1 MVLVDTSVWVWHFR
15 EGSKELSGLLNEGS
29 VLCHTFII
37 GELACGNLKD
47 RDVILSYLKLLPICV
62 EAESEEVLSFIESNH
77 LMGQGLGYVDVH
89 LITSAVLTDVS
100 LWTFDKRLAKAAD
113 SLHINYF
120 KKHR

>member
-47 RDVILSYLKLLPICV
+47 RDVILSCLKLLPICV

-100 LWTFDKRLAKAAD
+100 LWTFDKKLAQTAD

-120 KKHR
+120 KKNR